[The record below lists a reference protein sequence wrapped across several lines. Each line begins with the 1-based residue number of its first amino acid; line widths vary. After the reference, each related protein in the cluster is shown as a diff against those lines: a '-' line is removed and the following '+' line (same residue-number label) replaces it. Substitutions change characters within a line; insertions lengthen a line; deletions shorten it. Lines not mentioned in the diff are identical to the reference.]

1 MPRMSI
7 HALLGVAFVVAFLLT
22 GGATH
27 AQDAC
32 KNRGDLDSQYC
43 DENGDL
49 VADVPKDPKR
59 WKDPDTLYFSNSPLD
74 DPAQFQK
81 LTKPF
86 ADYLGTCTGKKVRYY
101 DVVSSAAAIE
111 ALRSGRMHIGTM
123 STGDT
128 AFAVNV
134 AGGVPF
140 AIRGNERGDGKASK
154 PEIQGYQLWMIVKAS
169 SPYKTLADLKG
180 KKVAHTTPSSNS
192 GNMAPR
198 ALFPAAGLAQD
209 KDYKVL
215 YSGKHDNSIL
225 GVASG
230 DYDAAPIAHDILV
243 RLAER
248 GAVKMDDFRVIWK
261 SQFFPPG
268 GLLMAHDLA
277 PALQARIRDCTTSFK
292 YPPEMVKG
300 FQGADR
306 WVPVTYKE
314 HWEIVRQVAVGSG
327 ESFSRSAFEKEK
339 QRAEQAKAQA
349 AADAAAKAQG
359 AMAQGAKKP

>member
-1 MPRMSI
+1 MCRMAI
-7 HALLGVAFVVAFLLT
+7 HALLGALCLSTLPVGSPPAQ
-22 GGATH
+22 

-32 KNRGDLDSQYC
+32 KSRGDLDAQYC
-43 DENGDL
+43 DDNGDL
-49 VADVPKDPKR
+49 VADIPKDPKR
-59 WKDPDTLYFSNSPLD
+59 WKDPETLYFSNSPLD
-74 DPAQFQK
+74 DPAEFQK

-111 ALRSGRMHIGTM
+111 ALRSGRMHIGTL

-134 AGGVPF
+134 AGAIPF
-140 AIRGNERGDGKASK
+140 AVRGNERGNEKSSKA
-154 PEIQGYQLWMIVKAS
+154 EIQGYQLWVIVKAGS
-169 SPYKTLADLKG
+169 AYQTLADLKG
-180 KKVAHTTPSSNS
+180 KKIAHTTPSSNS

-198 ALFPAAGLAQD
+198 ALFPAEGLTPD

-225 GVASG
+225 GVAAG

-248 GAVKMDDFRVIWK
+248 GAVKMDGFRIIWK
-261 SQFFPPG
+261 SPYFPPG
-268 GLLMAHDLA
+268 GLSMAHDLA
-277 PALQARIRDCTTSFK
+277 PALQAKIRDCTTQFK

-314 HWEIVRQVAVGSG
+314 QWEIVRKVAAGSG
-327 ESFSRSAFEKEK
+327 ESFNRQAFDKEK
-339 QRAEQAKAQA
+339 QRAE
-349 AADAAAKAQG
+349 DAAAKAK
-359 AMAQGAKKP
+359 AEKKK

>member
-1 MPRMSI
+1 MRRTAV
-7 HALLGVAFVVAFLLT
+7 HALLGAMFLSVFPLWT
-22 GGATH
+22 VPAA

-32 KNRGDLDSQYC
+32 KNRGDLDTQYC
-43 DENGDL
+43 DDNGDL
-49 VADVPKDPKR
+49 VADTPKDPKR

-74 DPAQFQK
+74 DPAEFQK

-86 ADYLGTCTGKKVRYY
+86 ADYLATCTGKKVRYY

-111 ALRSGRMHIGTM
+111 ALRSGRMHIGTL

-134 AGGVPF
+134 AGAIPF
-140 AIRGNERGDGKASK
+140 AIRGNERGGK

-169 SPYKTLADLKG
+169 SAYKTLADLKG
-180 KKVAHTTPSSNS
+180 KKIAHTTPSSNS

-198 ALFPAAGLAQD
+198 ALFPADGLTPD

-230 DYDAAPIAHDILV
+230 DYDAAPIAHDILL

-248 GAVKMDDFRVIWK
+248 GVVKRADFRIIWQ
-261 SQFFPPG
+261 SPFFPPG
-268 GLLMAHDLA
+268 GLSMAHDLA
-277 PALQARIRDCTTSFK
+277 PALQQKIRNCTTQFK

-300 FQGADR
+300 FQGAER

-314 HWEIVRQVAVGSG
+314 QWEIVRKVAAGSG
-327 ESFSRSAFEKEK
+327 ERFNRQAFDKEK
-339 QRAEQAKAQA
+339 LRAEG
-349 AADAAAKAQG
+349 AAKDGKQAG
-359 AMAQGAKKP
+359 KP

>member
-1 MPRMSI
+1 MAI
-7 HALLGVAFVVAFLLT
+7 HAGLGTVCLSIFMLCASPAQ
-22 GGATH
+22 
-27 AQDAC
+27 AQDTC
-32 KNRGDLDSQYC
+32 KNRGDLDTQYC
-43 DENGDL
+43 DDNGDL
-49 VADVPKDPKR
+49 VADTPKDAKR
-59 WKDPDTLYFSNSPLD
+59 WKDPETLYFSNSPLD
-74 DPAQFQK
+74 DPAEFQK

-134 AGGVPF
+134 AGAIPF
-140 AIRGNERGDGKASK
+140 AIRGNERGGKA
-154 PEIQGYQLWMIVKAS
+154 EIQGYQLWMIVKAN

-180 KKVAHTTPSSNS
+180 KKIAHTTPSSNS

-198 ALFPAAGLAQD
+198 ALFPADGLTPD

-225 GVASG
+225 GVAAG
-230 DYDAAPIAHDILV
+230 DYDAAPIAHDILL

-248 GAVKMDDFRVIWK
+248 GVVKRDDFRIIWQ
-261 SQFFPPG
+261 SPFFPPG
-268 GLLMAHDLA
+268 GLSMAHDLA
-277 PALQARIRDCTTSFK
+277 PALQAKIRDCTTQFK

-314 HWEIVRQVAVGSG
+314 QWEIVRKVAAGSG
-327 ESFSRSAFEKEK
+327 ESFNRQAFDKER
-339 QRAEQAKAQA
+339 QRAEE
-349 AADAAAKAQG
+349 AAAKAK
-359 AMAQGAKKP
+359 AEKKK

>member
-1 MPRMSI
+1 MGSVLAVCLRAWAFYSAMAIAGSI
-7 HALLGVAFVVAFLLT
+7 AF
-22 GGATH
+22 

-43 DENGDL
+43 DDNGDL

-59 WKDPDTLYFSNSPLD
+59 WKDPETLFFSNSPLD
-74 DPAQFQK
+74 DPAEFQK

-86 ADYLGTCTGKKVRYY
+86 ADYLATCTGKRVRYY

-111 ALRSGRMHIGTM
+111 ALRSGRMHIGTL

-134 AGGVPF
+134 AGGIPF
-140 AIRGNERGDGKASK
+140 AIRGDASGM
-154 PEIQGYQLWMIVKAS
+154 QGYQLWMIVRAS
-169 SPYKTLADLKG
+169 SPFKTLADLKG
-180 KKVAHTTPSSNS
+180 RRIAHTTPSSNS

-198 ALFPAAGLAQD
+198 ALFPAEGLAPD
-209 KDYKVL
+209 RDYKVL

-243 RLAER
+243 RLADR
-248 GAVKMDDFRVIWK
+248 GVVKMADFRVIWK
-261 SQFFPPG
+261 SPFFPPG
-268 GLLMAHDLA
+268 GLSMAHDLA
-277 PALQARIRDCTTSFK
+277 PALQQKIRDCTAQFK

-306 WVPVTYKE
+306 WVPVNYKE
-314 HWEIVRQVAVGSG
+314 HWDIVRRVAAGSG
-327 ESFSRSAFEKEK
+327 ESFNRNAFDRER
-339 QRAEQAKAQA
+339 QRAEE
-349 AADAAAKAQG
+349 AAKAR
-359 AMAQGAKKP
+359 KN

>member
-1 MPRMSI
+1 MAI
-7 HALLGVAFVVAFLLT
+7 HAVLGAVCFAVSVLCA
-22 GGATH
+22 APAY
-27 AQDAC
+27 AQDTC
-32 KNRGDLDSQYC
+32 KHRGDLDTQYC
-43 DENGDL
+43 DDNHDL
-49 VADVPKDPKR
+49 VADTPKDPKR

-74 DPAQFQK
+74 DPAEFQK
-81 LTKPF
+81 LMQPF
-86 ADYLGTCTGKKVRYY
+86 ADYLGKCTGKKVRYY
-101 DVVSSAAAIE
+101 DVFSAAAAIE

-134 AGGVPF
+134 AGGIPF
-140 AIRGNERGDGKASK
+140 AIRGNERGNEKNSK
-154 PEIQGYQLWMIVKAS
+154 PEIQGYQLWMIVKAN

-180 KKVAHTTPSSNS
+180 KKIAHTTPSSNS

-198 ALFPAAGLAQD
+198 ALFPAEGLTPD

-230 DYDAAPIAHDILV
+230 DYDAAPIAHDILL

-248 GAVKMDDFRVIWK
+248 GVVKRDDFRILWQ
-261 SQFFPPG
+261 SPYFPPG
-268 GLLMAHDLA
+268 GLSMAHDLA
-277 PALQARIRDCTTSFK
+277 PALQTKIRDCTTQFK
-292 YPPEMVKG
+292 YPPAMVKG

-314 HWEIVRQVAVGSG
+314 QWEIVRKVAAGSG
-327 ESFSRSAFEKEK
+327 ESFNRKAFDKEK
-339 QRAEQAKAQA
+339 QRAGQINAE
-349 AADAAAKAQG
+349 AAKA
-359 AMAQGAKKP
+359 KKK